1 MSISCVNSL
10 RNGSFILIMNDY
22 KNLNLDAIKKQ
33 LKDFAAI
40 EEAKAFIDSEMVDFN
55 PLVIRK
61 NVKETAEAMKIL
73 ADGNNISF
81 DGICNI
87 SDLLQKAGK
96 QIMLTGM
103 ELKNTAVFH
112 NHCNRIRK
120 QFMSFPDDLSIRDY
134 SDGIFLSPAIF
145 SEIDDLIENSGE
157 VKEDAT
163 AVLKQ
168 INRDLQKVE
177 NDLYSKAYQFM
188 DRNGASLQERS
199 IIVRNDRL
207 TFLVKSNDKNK
218 FKGYTYGSS
227 SSGLAYYIEPQS
239 FIELNNQKISLLQDK
254 EDEIARILISL
265 SYKVAS
271 VSEEY
276 QSNFDSLLKLCVIF
290 AKARYGQVHNAI
302 IPELGQDHYFSFKDL
317 CHPLI
322 AEDKVVSNS
331 YRIYEPYQGIVIS
344 GSNTGGKTVSL
355 KAIGLSIVMTYLGI
369 PIIASEARIP
379 LYDHIFVDIDDNQ
392 SIENSL
398 STFSAHITNINDI
411 LNKADAS
418 SLILIDELISGT
430 DPKQAQAIS
439 LAILDKIKELGSV
452 FVITTHFDDIKKYSY
467 EDEHIMLSAVGFNME
482 RLTPTYHYYE
492 NSIGSSNTLEIASR
506 YIDDPSLI
514 ERAYEYLKLNQTQQ
528 DRLLDELSV
537 RIDETNQ
544 LKEQLKSLETE
555 LIQQKKI
562 YQDKIDDF
570 EKEKAALKE
579 KYLQELRDYVDD
591 VKLQALDKIDS
602 IKEKKREVVQE
613 IEDLVEEPIKE
624 EKTVFQVGDNVRISD
639 NEQVGT
645 ILSIS
650 NDIAAIDIRG
660 LTVKTNLSKLTLMPK
675 IAKKKARVEA
685 KQYKRVPMEVNVVGE
700 RVEDALDIVEEY
712 LDKANA
718 AKMSQVKVIHGI
730 GTGALRTAL
739 RNRMKSLSYIKTFK
753 DGDYHDGGSAVTM
766 VEFKK

>member
-1 MSISCVNSL
+1 
-10 RNGSFILIMNDY
+10 MNDF
-22 KNLNLDAIKKQ
+22 KNLNLDAIRNQ

-40 EEAKAFIDSEMVDFN
+40 DEAKAFIEEETVDFN

-61 NVKETAEAMKIL
+61 KSKETAEAMKIL
-73 ADGNNISF
+73 HDGNNVSF
-81 DGICNI
+81 DGII
-87 SDLLQKAGK
+87 DLSDIFGKAEK
-96 QIMLTGM
+96 QIMLTGT

-112 NHCNRIRK
+112 NHCSRLRK
-120 QFMSFPDDLSIRDY
+120 QFQSFDENLSIRDY
-134 SDGIFLSPAIF
+134 SDGIQLVPAVF
-145 SEIDDLIENSGE
+145 EEIDDLIEVSGE

-163 AVLKQ
+163 PTLKQ

-188 DRNGASLQERS
+188 DRHGVSLQERS

-207 TFLVKSNDKNK
+207 TFLIKSNDKNK
-218 FKGYTYGSS
+218 FKGYTYGTS
-227 SSGLAYYIEPQS
+227 SSGLAYYIEPES
-239 FIELNNQKISLLQDK
+239 FIDLNNRKISLMQDK
-254 EDEIARILISL
+254 EDEIARILVSL
-265 SYKVAS
+265 SYKVAA

-276 QSNFDSLLKLCVIF
+276 RSNFDSLMRLCVIF
-290 AKARYGQVHNAI
+290 AKARYGQMHNAI
-302 IPELGQDHYFSFKDL
+302 IPELSDERYFDFKDL

-322 AEDKVVSNS
+322 DEHKVISNS
-331 YRIYEPYQGIVIS
+331 YRIYEPYRGIVIS

-369 PIIASEARIP
+369 PIIASEALVP
-379 LYDHIFVDIDDNQ
+379 LYNSIFVDIDDNQ

-398 STFSAHITNINDI
+398 STFSAHITNINRI
-411 LNKADAS
+411 LNKADDA

-439 LAILDKIKELGSV
+439 LSILDKIKELGSI

-467 EDEHIMLSAVGFNME
+467 EDENIMLSSVGFNMDT
-482 RLTPTYHYYE
+482 LAPTYHYYE
-492 NSIGSSNTLEIASR
+492 NSVGSSNALEIASR
-506 YIDDPSLI
+506 YIDDPALI
-514 ERAYEYLKLNQTQQ
+514 ERAYDYLKRNQTEQ
-528 DRLLDELSV
+528 DKLLDELSI

-544 LKEQLKSLETE
+544 LKEELSQLEDDLKHKNDELE
-555 LIQQKKI
+555 KKI
-562 YQDKIDDF
+562 NEF

-579 KYLQELRDYVDD
+579 KYMQDLRDYIDE
-591 VKLQALDKIDS
+591 VKEKAQDKLDS
-602 IKEKKREVVQE
+602 IKEKKMDVVQE
-613 IEDLVEEPIKE
+613 IDELVEEPLVE
-624 EKTVFQVGDNVRISD
+624 ESVVFQVGDNVRISG

-645 ILSIS
+645 ILAINNETAS
-650 NDIAAIDIRG
+650 IDIRG
-660 LTVKTNLSKLTLMPK
+660 ITVKTNLNRLTLMPK
-675 IAKKKARVEA
+675 MAKKKAKVEA
-685 KQYKRVPMEVNVVGE
+685 RHYGRVPMEINVVGE

-739 RNRMKSLSYIKTFK
+739 RNRMKSLSYIKSFK

>member
-1 MSISCVNSL
+1 
-10 RNGSFILIMNDY
+10 MNDF
-22 KNLNLDAIKKQ
+22 KNLNLDAIRNQ

-40 EEAKAFIDSEMVDFN
+40 DEAKAFIEEETVDFN

-61 NVKETAEAMKIL
+61 KSKETAEAMKIL
-73 ADGNNISF
+73 HDGNNVSF
-81 DGICNI
+81 DGII
-87 SDLLQKAGK
+87 DLSDIFGKAEK
-96 QIMLTGM
+96 QIMLTGT

-112 NHCNRIRK
+112 NHCSRLRK
-120 QFMSFPDDLSIRDY
+120 QFQSFDENLSIRDY
-134 SDGIFLSPAIF
+134 SDGIQLVPAVF
-145 SEIDDLIENSGE
+145 EEIDDLIEVSGE

-163 AVLKQ
+163 PTLKQ

-188 DRNGASLQERS
+188 DRHGVSLQERS

-207 TFLVKSNDKNK
+207 TFLIKSNDKNK
-218 FKGYTYGSS
+218 FKGYTYGTS
-227 SSGLAYYIEPQS
+227 SSGLAYYIEPES
-239 FIELNNQKISLLQDK
+239 FIDLNNRKISLMQDK
-254 EDEIARILISL
+254 EDEIARILVSL
-265 SYKVAS
+265 SYKVSA

-276 QSNFDSLLKLCVIF
+276 RSNFDSLMRLCVIF
-290 AKARYGQVHNAI
+290 AKARYGQMHNAI
-302 IPELGQDHYFSFKDL
+302 IPELSDERYFDFKDL

-322 AEDKVVSNS
+322 DEHKVISNS
-331 YRIYEPYQGIVIS
+331 YRIYEPYRGIVIS

-369 PIIASEARIP
+369 PIIASEALVP
-379 LYDHIFVDIDDNQ
+379 LYNSIFVDIDDNQ

-398 STFSAHITNINDI
+398 STFSAHITNINRI
-411 LNKADAS
+411 LNKADDA

-439 LAILDKIKELGSV
+439 LSILDKIKELGSI

-467 EDEHIMLSAVGFNME
+467 EDENIMLSSVGFNMDT
-482 RLTPTYHYYE
+482 LAPTYHYYE
-492 NSIGSSNTLEIASR
+492 NSVGSSNALEIASR
-506 YIDDPSLI
+506 YIDDPALI
-514 ERAYEYLKLNQTQQ
+514 ERAYDYLKRNQTEQ
-528 DRLLDELSV
+528 DKLLDELSV

-544 LKEQLKSLETE
+544 LKEELSQLEDDLKHKNDELE
-555 LIQQKKI
+555 KKI
-562 YQDKIDDF
+562 NEF

-579 KYLQELRDYVDD
+579 KYMQDLRDYIDE
-591 VKLQALDKIDS
+591 VKEKAQDKLDS
-602 IKEKKREVVQE
+602 IKEKKMDVVQE
-613 IEDLVEEPIKE
+613 IDELVEEPLVE
-624 EKTVFQVGDNVRISD
+624 ESVVFQVGDNVRISG

-645 ILSIS
+645 ILAINNETAS
-650 NDIAAIDIRG
+650 IDIRG
-660 LTVKTNLSKLTLMPK
+660 ITVKTNLNRLTLMPK
-675 IAKKKARVEA
+675 MAKKKAKVEA
-685 KQYKRVPMEVNVVGE
+685 RHYGRVPMEINVVGE

-739 RNRMKSLSYIKTFK
+739 RNRMKSLSYIKSFK

>member
-1 MSISCVNSL
+1 
-10 RNGSFILIMNDY
+10 MNDF
-22 KNLNLDAIKKQ
+22 KNLNLDAIRNQ

-40 EEAKAFIDSEMVDFN
+40 DEAKAFIEEETADFN

-61 NVKETAEAMKIL
+61 KSKETAEAMKIL
-73 ADGNNISF
+73 HDGNNVSF
-81 DGICNI
+81 DGII
-87 SDLLQKAGK
+87 DLSDIFGKAEK
-96 QIMLTGM
+96 QIMLTGT
-103 ELKNTAVFH
+103 ELKSTAVFH
-112 NHCNRIRK
+112 NHCSRLRK
-120 QFMSFPDDLSIRDY
+120 QFQSFDENLSIRDY
-134 SDGIFLSPAIF
+134 SDGIQLVPAVF
-145 SEIDDLIENSGE
+145 EEIDDLIEVSGE

-163 AVLKQ
+163 PTLKQ

-188 DRNGASLQERS
+188 DRHGVSLQERS

-207 TFLVKSNDKNK
+207 TFLIKSNDKNK
-218 FKGYTYGSS
+218 FKGYTYGTS
-227 SSGLAYYIEPQS
+227 SSGLAYYIEPES
-239 FIELNNQKISLLQDK
+239 FIDLNNRKISLMQDK
-254 EDEIARILISL
+254 EDEIARILVSL
-265 SYKVAS
+265 SYKVAA

-276 QSNFDSLLKLCVIF
+276 RSNFDSLMRLCVIF
-290 AKARYGQVHNAI
+290 AKARYGQMHNAI
-302 IPELGQDHYFSFKDL
+302 IPELSDERYFNFKDL

-322 AEDKVVSNS
+322 DEHKVVSNS
-331 YRIYEPYQGIVIS
+331 YRIYEPYRGIVIS

-369 PIIASEARIP
+369 PIIASEALVP
-379 LYDHIFVDIDDNQ
+379 LYNNIFVDIDDNQ

-398 STFSAHITNINDI
+398 STFSAHITNINRI
-411 LNKADAS
+411 LNKADDA

-439 LAILDKIKELGSV
+439 LSILDKIKELGSI

-467 EDEHIMLSAVGFNME
+467 EDENIMLSSVGFNMDT
-482 RLTPTYHYYE
+482 LAPTYHYYE
-492 NSIGSSNTLEIASR
+492 NSVGSSNALEIASR
-506 YIDDPSLI
+506 YIDDPALI
-514 ERAYEYLKLNQTQQ
+514 ERAYDYLKRNQTEQ
-528 DRLLDELSV
+528 DKLLDELSV

-544 LKEQLKSLETE
+544 LKEELSQLEDDLKHKNNELE
-555 LIQQKKI
+555 KKI
-562 YQDKIDDF
+562 NEF

-579 KYLQELRDYVDD
+579 KYMQDLRDYIDE
-591 VKLQALDKIDS
+591 VKEKAQDKLDS
-602 IKEKKREVVQE
+602 IKEKKMDVVQE
-613 IEDLVEEPIKE
+613 IDELVEEPLVE
-624 EKTVFQVGDNVRISD
+624 ESVVFQVGDNVRISG

-645 ILSIS
+645 ILAINNETAS
-650 NDIAAIDIRG
+650 IDIRG
-660 LTVKTNLSKLTLMPK
+660 ITVKTNLNRLTLMPK
-675 IAKKKARVEA
+675 MAKKKAKVEA
-685 KQYKRVPMEVNVVGE
+685 RHYGRVPMEINVVGE

-739 RNRMKSLSYIKTFK
+739 RNRMKSLSYIKSFK

>member
-1 MSISCVNSL
+1 
-10 RNGSFILIMNDY
+10 MNDF
-22 KNLNLDAIKKQ
+22 KNLNLDAIRNQ

-40 EEAKAFIDSEMVDFN
+40 DEAKAFIEEETVDFN

-61 NVKETAEAMKIL
+61 KSKETAEAMKIL
-73 ADGNNISF
+73 HDGNNVSF
-81 DGICNI
+81 DGII
-87 SDLLQKAGK
+87 DLSDIFGKAEK
-96 QIMLTGM
+96 QIMLTGT

-112 NHCNRIRK
+112 NHCSRLRK
-120 QFMSFPDDLSIRDY
+120 QFQSFDENLSIRDY
-134 SDGIFLSPAIF
+134 SDGIQLVPAVF
-145 SEIDDLIENSGE
+145 EEIDDLIEVSGE

-163 AVLKQ
+163 PTLKQ

-188 DRNGASLQERS
+188 DRHGVSLQERS

-207 TFLVKSNDKNK
+207 TFLIKSNDKNK
-218 FKGYTYGSS
+218 FKGYTYGTS
-227 SSGLAYYIEPQS
+227 SSGLAYYIEPES
-239 FIELNNQKISLLQDK
+239 FIDLNNRKISLMQDK
-254 EDEIARILISL
+254 EDEIARILVSL
-265 SYKVAS
+265 SYKVSA

-276 QSNFDSLLKLCVIF
+276 RSNFDSLMRLCVIF
-290 AKARYGQVHNAI
+290 AKARYGQMHNAI
-302 IPELGQDHYFSFKDL
+302 IPELSDERYFDFKDL

-322 AEDKVVSNS
+322 DEHKVVSNS
-331 YRIYEPYQGIVIS
+331 YRIYEPYRGIVIS

-355 KAIGLSIVMTYLGI
+355 KAIGLSIAMTYLGI
-369 PIIASEARIP
+369 PIIASEALVP
-379 LYDHIFVDIDDNQ
+379 LYNNIFVDIDDNQ

-398 STFSAHITNINDI
+398 STFSAHITNINRI
-411 LNKADAS
+411 LNKADDA

-439 LAILDKIKELGSV
+439 LSILDKIKELGSI

-467 EDEHIMLSAVGFNME
+467 EDENIMLSSVGFNMDT
-482 RLTPTYHYYE
+482 LAPTYHYYE
-492 NSIGSSNTLEIASR
+492 NSVGSSNALEIASR
-506 YIDDPSLI
+506 YIDDPALI
-514 ERAYEYLKLNQTQQ
+514 ERAYDYLKRNQTEQ
-528 DRLLDELSV
+528 DKLLDELSV

-544 LKEQLKSLETE
+544 LKEELSQLEDDLKHKNNELE
-555 LIQQKKI
+555 KKI
-562 YQDKIDDF
+562 NEF

-579 KYLQELRDYVDD
+579 KYMQDLRDYIDE
-591 VKLQALDKIDS
+591 VKEKAQDKLDS
-602 IKEKKREVVQE
+602 IKEKKMDVVQE
-613 IEDLVEEPIKE
+613 IDELVEEPLVE
-624 EKTVFQVGDNVRISD
+624 ESVVFQVGDNVRISG

-645 ILSIS
+645 ILAINNETAS
-650 NDIAAIDIRG
+650 IDIRG
-660 LTVKTNLSKLTLMPK
+660 ITVKTNLNRLTLMPK
-675 IAKKKARVEA
+675 MAKKKAKVEA
-685 KQYKRVPMEVNVVGE
+685 RHYGRVPMEINVVGE

-739 RNRMKSLSYIKTFK
+739 RNRMKSLSYIKSFK

>member
-1 MSISCVNSL
+1 
-10 RNGSFILIMNDY
+10 MNDY
-22 KNLNLDAIKKQ
+22 KNLNLDAIKNQ
-33 LKDFAAI
+33 LKDFASI
-40 EEAKAFIDSEMVDFN
+40 DEAKAFIDDEIVDFN

-61 NVKETAEAMKIL
+61 KTRETKEAVMILHDGVNV
-73 ADGNNISF
+73 SF
-81 DGICNI
+81 DGIINI
-87 SDLLQKAGK
+87 NDILTKAEK
-96 QIMLTGM
+96 QIMLTGI
-103 ELKNTAVFH
+103 ELKNTSVFH
-112 NHCNRIRK
+112 NHCARIKK
-120 QFMSFPDDLSIRDY
+120 QFQSFDEELSIRDY
-134 SDGIFLSPAIF
+134 SDGIYLAASIF
-145 SEIDDLIENSGE
+145 EEIDNLIEYSGE

-163 AVLKQ
+163 PALKQ

-188 DRNGASLQERS
+188 DRNGGSLQEKS
-199 IIVRNDRL
+199 IIIRNDRM

-218 FKGYTYGSS
+218 FKGYTYGTS
-227 SSGLAYYIEPQS
+227 SSGLAFYIEPQA
-239 FIELNNQKISLLQDK
+239 FIELNNLKISLLQDK

-276 QSNFDSLLKLCVIF
+276 KSNFDSLMQLCVIF
-290 AKARYGQVHNAI
+290 AKARFGQVHNAI
-302 IPELGQDHYFSFKDL
+302 IPELSVDQYFDFKDL

-322 AEDKVVSNS
+322 DENKVVSNS
-331 YRIYEPYQGIVIS
+331 YRIYEPFRGIVIS

-439 LAILDKIKELGSV
+439 LSILDKIKELGSI

-467 EDEHIMLSAVGFNME
+467 EDENIMLSSVGFNME
-482 RLTPTYHYYE
+482 TLAPTYHYYE
-492 NSIGSSNTLEIASR
+492 NSVGSSNALEIASR
-506 YIDDPSLI
+506 YIDDQKLI
-514 ERAYEYLKLNQTQQ
+514 DRAYEYLKLNQTEQ
-528 DRLLDELSV
+528 DKLLDELSV

-544 LKEQLKSLETE
+544 LKEELSVLEKT
-555 LIQQKKI
+555 LQQQKTK
-562 YQDKIDDF
+562 YQAKIDEF
-570 EKEKAALKE
+570 EKEKTALKE
-579 KYLQELRDYVDD
+579 KYMQELRDYIDE
-591 VKLQALDKIDS
+591 VKEKAQDKLDS
-602 IKEKKREVVQE
+602 IKEKKTDVVEE
-613 IEDLVEEPIKE
+613 IDELVEEPAKE
-624 EKTVFQVGDNVRISD
+624 EPVVFQVGDNVRISG

-645 ILSIS
+645 ILAIN
-650 NDIAAIDIRG
+650 NDTASIDIRG
-660 LTVKTNLSKLTLMPK
+660 ITVKTSISKLTLMPK
-675 IAKKKARVEA
+675 IAKKKAKVEA
-685 KQYKRVPMEVNVVGE
+685 KRYNRVPMEINVVGE

-739 RNRMKSLSYIKTFK
+739 RNRMRSLSYIKSFK

>member
-1 MSISCVNSL
+1 
-10 RNGSFILIMNDY
+10 MNDY
-22 KNLNLDAIKKQ
+22 RNLNLNAIKNQ
-33 LKDFAAI
+33 LKDFANI
-40 EEAKAFIDSEMVDFN
+40 DEAKAFIDEEMVDFN

-61 NVKETAEAMKIL
+61 KTHETKEAIKIL
-73 ADGNNISF
+73 NDGNNVSF
-81 DGICNI
+81 DGIINV
-87 SDLLQKAGK
+87 SDILTKAEK

-103 ELKNTAVFH
+103 ELKSCAVFH
-112 NHCNRIRK
+112 NHCNRIKK
-120 QFMSFPDDLSIRDY
+120 QFQSFDEDLSIRDY
-134 SDGIFLSPAIF
+134 SDGIYLAPSIF
-145 SEIDDLIENSGE
+145 EEIDDLIEVSGE

-163 AVLKQ
+163 PVLKQ
-168 INRDLQKVE
+168 INKDLQKVE

-188 DRNGASLQERS
+188 DRNGASLQEKS

-218 FKGYTYGSS
+218 FKGYTYGTS

-254 EDEIARILISL
+254 EDEIARILVSL

-271 VSEEY
+271 VSQEY
-276 QSNFDSLLKLCVIF
+276 QANFNSLVQLCVIF

-302 IPELGQDHYFSFKDL
+302 IPVLSDDPYFDFKDL

-322 AEDKVVSNS
+322 DENKVVSNS
-331 YRIYEPYQGIVIS
+331 YRIYEPYHGIVIS

-369 PIIASEARIP
+369 PIIASEAKIP

-411 LNKADAS
+411 LNQADDT

-439 LAILDKIKELGSV
+439 LSILDKIKALGSI

-467 EDEHIMLSAVGFNME
+467 EDENIMLSSVGFNME
-482 RLTPTYHYYE
+482 TLAPTYHYYE
-492 NSIGSSNTLEIASR
+492 NSVGSSNALEIASR
-506 YIDDPSLI
+506 YIDDPELI
-514 ERAYEYLKLNQTQQ
+514 QRAYDYLKLNQTKQ
-528 DRLLDELSV
+528 DMLLDELSQ

-544 LKEQLKSLETE
+544 LKEELTSLEKE
-555 LIQQKKI
+555 LKDKNQV
-562 YQDKIDDF
+562 YQDKIKEF
-570 EKEKAALKE
+570 EKEKSVLKE
-579 KYLQELRDYVDD
+579 KYMQELRDYIEE
-591 VKLQALDKIDS
+591 VKEKAQDKLDS
-602 IKEKKREVVQE
+602 IHDMKTEVVDE
-613 IEDLVEEPIKE
+613 IDELVEEPAKE
-624 EKTVFQVGDNVRISD
+624 EPVVFQVGDNVRISD

-645 ILSIS
+645 ILSIN
-650 NDIAAIDIRG
+650 NDTVSIDIRG
-660 LTVKTNLSKLTLMPK
+660 ITVKTKIDRLTLMPK
-675 IAKKKARVEA
+675 TTKKKAKVES
-685 KQYKRVPMEVNVVGE
+685 KHYSRVPMEINVVGE

-730 GTGALRTAL
+730 GTGALRNAL
-739 RNRMKSLSYIKTFK
+739 RTRMKSLSYIKSFK